1 MPDDDAPPSPAAVV
15 GQLTATADLTVTP
28 AGDQDGDQDDD
39 DG

>member
-15 GQLTATADLTVTP
+15 GVLTASADLTVTP
-28 AGDQDGDQDDD
+28 ADDVKDGD